1 MCCALLSGGVDE
13 MLFECFANVVDA
25 NQPHFD
31 QCLIFSEI
39 LIIDYTI
46 PIRGVPTRG
55 TRENNI

>member
-1 MCCALLSGGVDE
+1 